1 MLTASTLLI
10 TSAYAQTAAERALA
24 QAEIEVTNWPDACLR
39 VTSGT
44 PYDSSYAASYVLDK
58 LYRTSFVAAS
68 GIANQFI
75 VI

>member
-10 TSAYAQTAAERALA
+10 TSAYAQTAAEIALA
-24 QAEIEVTNWPDACLR
+24 QANIEITDWDAVCR
-39 VTSGT
+39 GVTSGSSAYGSF
-44 PYDSSYAASYVLDK
+44 PASNAFDKAYD
-58 LYRTSFVAAS
+58 TIFWAAS